1 MTPGLTADR
10 PSQGSSVAR
19 PPRWAELIGTLG
31 LLCFGL
37 GLVAGPDLIPVGQAL
52 MIIAL
57 VMILPRIWQPLLQD
71 RLFRLSGIFAL
82 FVCLYTLYLQWGPTP
97 PPTDHFEGL
106 DQFLRTGF
114 FSTLL
119 IAIWWAKLVEQG
131 KATWPIWAFAAG
143 FYIRLATQWPQEDWS
158 QGIPTKIGFGLYY
171 NPFSM
176 FCALVMAWWLVV
188 LFNLKA
194 SARKRPLVWIAIAV
208 AFSLP
213 LLGWLYSLSRGGMLA
228 FLVAVPFILYLQFR
242 ERHVSNRKLGR
253 IVAVVIA
260 VIVAG
265 LLMLGGPML
274 DRFAK
279 EQKDVSAFLEQGAGN
294 YAPTRMSSIGTRFVI
309 WREGIHLWLEK
320 PVLGHGPGPT
330 KYFIDPLIER
340 YVIDEPTDFENTYLE
355 ILVRL
360 GLMGAL
366 FYLLHL
372 WLCLRSFGMGQR
384 TNWQPA
390 AAAQFLAAALL
401 IFAIALL
408 FREGLLD
415 PRGRNFASYL
425 LAGFYAFHATRIWT
439 IAYAPGRVDSTEAA
453 GVRTDRDQRY
463 QAASGTD

>member
-1 MTPGLTADR
+1 MEPALTTDR
-10 PSQGSSVAR
+10 PSQPSTVIG
-19 PPRWAELIGTLG
+19 PHLWAERAGTLG

-37 GLVAGPDLIPVGQAL
+37 GMVAGPDLIPLGQAL
-52 MIIAL
+52 MLIGL
-57 VMILPRIWQPLLQD
+57 VMVLPRIWRPLLQD
-71 RLFRLSGIFAL
+71 GLFRLSLVFAL
-82 FVCLYTLYLQWGPTP
+82 FICLYTLYLYLGPAP
-97 PPTDHFEGL
+97 PPTDHTEGL

-114 FSTLL
+114 FSTVL

-131 KATWPIWAFAAG
+131 KATWPIWAFVAG

-188 LFNLKA
+188 AFNLKA
-194 SARKRPLVWIAIAV
+194 SARRRALLFAAIAV
-208 AFSLP
+208 AFSPP

-242 ERHVSNRKLGR
+242 GRRASKKQLGR
-253 IVAVVIA
+253 AAVLIITL
-260 VIVAG
+260 IVAG
-265 LLMLGGPML
+265 LLWLGGPML

-279 EQKDVSAFLEQGAGN
+279 EQKDVSTFLEQGSEN
-294 YAPTRMSSIGTRFVI
+294 YAPTRISSIGTRFVI
-309 WREGIHLWLEK
+309 WREAIDLWLEK

-340 YVIDEPTDFENTYLE
+340 FVIDDSTDFENTYLE

-360 GLMGAL
+360 GLTGAM
-366 FYLLHL
+366 FYLFHL
-372 WLCLRSFGMGQR
+372 WLCLRSFGNGQR
-384 TNWQPA
+384 TSWYPTA
-390 AAAQFLAAALL
+390 SAQFLAAALL
-401 IFAIALL
+401 IFAVALL

-425 LAGFYAFHATRIWT
+425 LAGLYAFHATRIWAT
-439 IAYAPGRVDSTEAA
+439 AYPPVTAVSAEAPAERPDQ
-453 GVRTDRDQRY
+453 DRHDRPS
-463 QAASGTD
+463 SGLN